1 MNSAEMPGKQAQY
14 PGIAYTK
21 RVRGAAEVQVFL
33 CFLGIAAYGYFG
45 LRQWSALASSIS
57 ENLFV
62 QVALGWIPIW
72 TTCTL
77 CSVLHSCYMFY
88 VDRKFGLSRSSMP
101 SRILESLKANAFAFA
116 YTGTIIVVA
125 FAAHQASSSFGW
137 FWAGTVS
144 TLLFL
149 STTATLPW
157 ILSRFYPLT
166 LLRDTS
172 LRERLTSLADKAG
185 LQLGTIY
192 QWHISSRTR
201 QANALVTGVGAT
213 RRILLTDTLIGEL
226 SNDEVEAIVAHE
238 FGHCALRHIWKRTL
252 LKFLIFCG
260 VFFVINGL
268 VGTDLIWFADK
279 NEGWKD
285 AKLVPGIFF
294 CWTIGNIYGNI
305 IMAALARRQEKDADL
320 YSWKLMGRTQPFIT
334 AMKKLSALNLITFDK
349 SSQWKY
355 MHPPTPDR
363 IAAAQEYEKQHYG
376 CVGEGQA
383 AAQHSST

>member
-1 MNSAEMPGKQAQY
+1 MNTAETPKKQALD

-21 RVRGAAEVQVFL
+21 QMRGAAEIQVFL

-45 LRQWSALASSIS
+45 LRQWSALATSIS
-57 ENLFV
+57 QNLFV
-62 QVALGWIPIW
+62 QVVLGWIPVW
-72 TTCTL
+72 TTCAS
-77 CSVLHSCYMFY
+77 CSILHSCYMFY
-88 VDRKFGLSRSSMP
+88 IDRKFGLSRSSMP
-101 SRILESLKANAFAFA
+101 SRILEALKANAFAFA
-116 YTGTIIVVA
+116 YSGAIIVVV
-125 FAAHQASSSFGW
+125 FASNQASPSYGW
-137 FWAGTVS
+137 LWAGTVS
-144 TLLFL
+144 TLLFF

-157 ILSRFYPLT
+157 VLSRFYPLT
-166 LLRDTS
+166 PLLDTS
-172 LRERLTSLADKAG
+172 LRERLTRLADKAG

-192 QWHISSRTR
+192 EWHISGRTR
-201 QANALVTGVGAT
+201 QANALVSGVGAA
-213 RRILLTDTLIGEL
+213 RRILLTDTLMSEL
-226 SNDEVEAIVAHE
+226 SEDEVEAIVAHE

-305 IMAALARRQEKDADL
+305 IMAALARRQEKAADL
-320 YSWKLMGRTQPFIT
+320 YSWKLMGRTKPFIT

-349 SSQWKY
+349 STQWKY

-363 IAAAQEYEKQHYG
+363 IAAAEEYEKQHFG
-376 CVGEGQA
+376 FVGEGQA
-383 AAQHSST
+383 ATQHSGT

>member
-1 MNSAEMPGKQAQY
+1 MNTAEMPKKRAQD

-45 LRQWSALASSIS
+45 LRQWSALATSIS
-57 ENLFV
+57 QSLFV
-62 QVALGWIPIW
+62 QVVSGWIPVW
-72 TTCTL
+72 TICAS
-77 CSVLHSCYMFY
+77 CSILHSCYMFY

-116 YTGTIIVVA
+116 YSGAIIVVV
-125 FAAHQASSSFGW
+125 FASNQASSSYGW
-137 FWAGTVS
+137 LWAGTVS
-144 TLLFL
+144 ALLFL

-157 ILSRFYPLT
+157 VLSRFYPLT
-166 LLRDTS
+166 PLLDTS
-172 LRERLTSLADKAG
+172 LRERLTKLADKAG

-192 QWHISSRTR
+192 EWHISGRTR
-201 QANALVTGVGAT
+201 QANALVSGVGAA
-213 RRILLTDTLIGEL
+213 RRILLTDTLMSEL
-226 SNDEVEAIVAHE
+226 SPDEVEAIVAHE

-268 VGTDLIWFADK
+268 VGTNLIWFADK

-294 CWTIGNIYGNI
+294 YWTIGNIYGNI
-305 IMAALARRQEKDADL
+305 IMAALARRQEKAADL

-334 AMKKLSALNLITFDK
+334 AMQKLNALNLITFDK
-349 SSQWKY
+349 STQWKY
-355 MHPPTPDR
+355 THPPTSDR
-363 IAAAQEYEKQHYG
+363 IAGAEEYEKQHFG
-376 CVGEGQA
+376 LVGEGQGA
-383 AAQHSST
+383 TQHSGT

>member
-1 MNSAEMPGKQAQY
+1 MNSAEMPEKQDKD
-14 PGIAYTK
+14 PGIANTK
-21 RVRGAAEVQVFL
+21 RERGAAEVQIFL

-45 LRQWSALASSIS
+45 LRQWSALARSIS

-72 TTCTL
+72 TTCAL
-77 CSVLHSCYMFY
+77 CSIFHSCYMSH

-101 SRILESLKANAFAFA
+101 SRILESLKANALVFA

-125 FAAHQASSSFGW
+125 FASDQASSSYGW
-137 FWAGTVS
+137 LWAGTVS

-149 STTATLPW
+149 SITATLPW

-172 LRERLTSLADKAG
+172 LCERLTSLAGKAG
-185 LQLGTIY
+185 LQLGTVY
-192 QWHISSRTR
+192 EWHISGRTR
-201 QANALVTGVGAT
+201 QANALVTGVGAA
-213 RRILLTDTLIGEL
+213 RRILLTDTLMSEL

-294 CWTIGNIYGNI
+294 YWTIGNIYGNI
-305 IMAALARRQEKDADL
+305 IMAALARRQEKAADL

-334 AMKKLSALNLITFDK
+334 AMQKLGALNLITFDK

-376 CVGEGQA
+376 YVEEGQA